1 MKKDRLLNMKKYTYR
16 IVSFFSLT
24 SLLLLAGGCKELYNL
39 PEDRD
44 FLSEE
49 AGFSNQIIEPTLGRT
64 SLYDRFNANNSS
76 LPMKFEIVNARY
88 GDGRPVTDIF
98 QIQPTY
104 EWISEYDGTEESL
117 EEIEKKR
124 RKVDKQIFEIDADG
138 RFILWASAT
147 DELIEPRPVDTVL
160 KAQDIRFFDVKMT
173 NSGGVRYLRDFQII
187 PWRTLHYSPSTDV
200 NPYTGGIAPDPNSPR
215 DPNKRDYIRPSVLSN
230 IYGAKS
236 SRLLVNN
243 NTQRD
248 VVVYI
253 RRFEGGNGNNLRFRF
268 IDPDGNAIHPGNFN
282 ETKWESVVHGFNHHI
297 TPEYVQYDVA
307 YPIPLTT
314 IASKYVSGSNA
325 ISRFVY
331 SRMGWNG
338 VRTTGTIGMNF
349 RIYTPGDW
357 EIVFHFVAEKPKFED
372 E

>member
-1 MKKDRLLNMKKYTYR
+1 MKKDRLLEMRKYIYQLT
-16 IVSFFSLT
+16 SFFSIT
-24 SLLLLAGGCKELYNL
+24 SILVLMGGCKELYNL
-39 PEDRD
+39 PDDRD

-49 AGFSNQIIEPTLGRT
+49 ASFSNKIVEATLGRT
-64 SLYDRFNANNSS
+64 TVFDRFNANNSS

-98 QIQPTY
+98 QVQPTY
-104 EWISEYDGTEESL
+104 EWIQEYNGKEQTL
-117 EEIEKKR
+117 EEIENKR
-124 RKVDKQIFEIDADG
+124 RKVNKPVFEIDSDG

-147 DELIEPRPVDTVL
+147 DQLIEPRPIDTVL
-160 KAQDIRFFDVKMT
+160 MTQDIRFFDVKIT
-173 NSGGVRYLRDFQII
+173 NTGGVRYLKDFQFI

-230 IYGAKS
+230 MYGAKS
-236 SRLLVNN
+236 NKLLVTNN
-243 NTQRD
+243 NQKD

-253 RRFEGGNGNNLRFRF
+253 RPFEGGNGNNLRFKF
-268 IDPDGNAIHPGNFN
+268 LDPEGNPIHPGNFN
-282 ETKWESVVHGFNHHI
+282 ETQWDKVVHGFNHKI
-297 TPEYVQYDVA
+297 TNEYVQYDVA

-314 IASKYVSGSNA
+314 ISTPYVSGSNA
-325 ISRFVY
+325 VSRFVY

-338 VRTTGTIGMNF
+338 VRTTGTIGLNF
-349 RIYTPGDW
+349 RIFTPGDW
-357 EIVFHFVAEKPKFED
+357 EIVFHFVSEKPKFED